1 MGAERKPKNVTSYEL
16 DVHINYLITY
26 KAKEIKPEIKKAGTA
41 MRLRWDQTL
50 MPPPSLARSAVI
62 RRAGEAA
69 DETIA
74 EDRAGANS
82 QKLCQLTSCLWLAC
96 SGGQGSPTGLYTG

>member
-1 MGAERKPKNVTSYEL
+1 MGAAREPKNVTSYEL

-41 MRLRWDQTL
+41 MRL
-50 MPPPSLARSAVI
+50 MPPPSLARSPVI
-62 RRAGEAA
+62 RGAGEAA

-74 EDRAGANS
+74 EARDEEQEILHAVSSDSRQGWCQS
-82 QKLCQLTSCLWLAC
+82 QKLCQLTSCF
-96 SGGQGSPTGLYTG
+96 